1 MPGVDFNLVRERTSM
16 ADVLR
21 LLEFH
26 PTSVVGDA
34 WRGPCPV
41 HGSTT
46 PRSRSFSVNVRLGRY
61 RCFRCGSRGNALEL
75 WAAVQGIGV
84 YDAAVGLCEALGI
97 DVPWIKSW

>member
-1 MPGVDFNLVRERTSM
+1 MPGVDFNQVRQRISM

-26 PTSVVGDA
+26 PTSARHGA

-41 HGSTT
+41 HRSANL
-46 PRSRSFSVNVRLGRY
+46 RSRSFSVDLRLGRY

-75 WAAVQGIGV
+75 WAAAQGIGV
-84 YDAAVGLCEALGI
+84 YDAAIGLCEALGI
-97 DVPWIKSW
+97 EVPWIVRW